1 MTGTTGLLVGVTGA
15 DNQLFML
22 CVEISR
28 ESTMKHCLN
37 CGAEITE
44 SADVCT
50 HCGVNQTISLAGSH
64 GERSENEK
72 YCVDCGTLIYKQAEI
87 CPECGIRQPTHG
99 GQADSEKVAA
109 GILAIL
115 LGGLGAHKFYQGN
128 VKLGVIYLCFFWTG
142 IPALLGLIEGILM
155 LIADD
160 REYAEKYADGSL
172 LGR

>member
-1 MTGTTGLLVGVTGA
+1 
-15 DNQLFML
+15 
-22 CVEISR
+22 
-28 ESTMKHCLN
+28 MKHCLN
-37 CGAEITE
+37 CGAEVTE
-44 SADVCT
+44 DTDVCT
-50 HCGVNQTISLAGSH
+50 RCGVNQTVSLEGGH

-72 YCVDCGTLIYKQAEI
+72 YCVECGTLINKQAEL
-87 CPECGIRQPTHG
+87 CPDCGVRQPTQG
-99 GQADSEKVAA
+99 GDYSDSDRVAA

-142 IPALLGLIEGILM
+142 IPAVLGLVEGILM

-160 REYAEKYADGSL
+160 REYEEKYADGSL